1 METNLAHS
9 YTSISKMPAATQI
22 PLKFIVG
29 FFAAVA
35 IGCIGYYQLFF
46 LQAGNPPPKGGAR
59 HAAVIEHK
67 IQDAAELPSPKF
79 LLVGGSS
86 VGCGISAKMIS
97 EELEVPAYNFS
108 FWGSLGSPYILH
120 LAKKVLKPG
129 DTVLL
134 CLEYEIL
141 DWPGISPYWLDQS
154 FLRFVMGVEPE
165 FIESKPFIERLW
177 TAYSMPPGAILSGLT
192 SWVGGKEKIQFDFYE
207 DHNPF
212 GDSIENTPENKMKNL
227 KVYEEKI
234 REPSEIFLNGFTGKP
249 KGIND
254 LEAFLRW
261 ANKHRVKVLA
271 AYPNLAANEKYSEYH
286 IRNVESKIKGIYE
299 KFGIRI
305 LSSAE
310 EAMYN
315 QKSYFDTNYH
325 LLKASIAE
333 RTKKL
338 LLHLKND

>member
-1 METNLAHS
+1 
-9 YTSISKMPAATQI
+9 MPAAAQSL
-22 PLKFIVG
+22 LKFLIG
-29 FFAAVA
+29 LVA
-35 IGCIGYYQLFF
+35 GLAMGCICYYQLFF
-46 LQAGNPPPKGGAR
+46 LQAGNPPPKGGAK

-67 IQDAAELPSPKF
+67 IQDAAKLPSPKF

-97 EELEVPAYNFS
+97 EEMNVPTYNFS
-108 FWGSLGSPYILH
+108 FWGSLGSSYILH

-212 GDSIENTPENKMKNL
+212 GDSIENISENKMKNL
-227 KVYEEKI
+227 NVYDEKI
-234 REPSEIFLNGFTGKP
+234 REPSEVFLNGFTGEP
-249 KGIND
+249 KGSND

-261 ANKHRVKVLA
+261 ANKHKVKVLA
-271 AYPNLAANEKYSEYH
+271 TYPNLAANEKYSEHH
-286 IRNVESKIKGIYE
+286 IRNVETKIKGYYQDN
-299 KFGIRI
+299 GISPLGSVRKA
-305 LSSAE
+305 LYDQE
-310 EAMYN
+310 WFYN
-315 QKSYFDTNYH
+315 TNYH
-325 LLKASIAE
+325 LLSQGVAV
-333 RTKKL
+333 RTAQL
-338 LLHLKND
+338 IHYMKNSNDNTKF